1 MCTRAE
7 GKDET
12 DDTITYAAVY
22 NMVFIFLMNREYSI
36 LHARLHT
43 DTNEVPRKESI
54 RDISK

>member
-12 DDTITYAAVY
+12 DDTIMYAAVY